1 MRIIERFDIYM
12 KYKHLND
19 NKVTEQ
25 IKLSNGVIGKSR
37 KEGRDLSD
45 KVIEKILSYYSD
57 LNSNWL
63 LYGEGDMLKHKTN
76 SNPIEKHQAP
86 KGYKKGPYKNTC
98 ATENLSVQ
106 ERLDIFIKSKGLGRY
121 QFEMKVGLPQSYV
134 ANVRQA
140 PHPEKVKLISD
151 AFPDLSIEWL
161 ITGKGEMIKQ
171 DISFYRQLVEVISE
185 EKDRL
190 LSLWQKEQDKVVELE
205 KVNRQLRKDLADTV
219 KMYGESI
226 HSALDRLLSKRA

>member
-45 KVIEKILSYYSD
+45 KVIEKILSHYSD

-76 SNPIEKHQAP
+76 SNPIEKYQAP
-86 KGYKKGPYKNTC
+86 KGYKKGRFSFNVKGGRCEACNGDGIIKIEMHFLPDVYVPCEVCEGKRYNRETLEVKYKG
-98 ATENLSVQ
+98 
-106 ERLDIFIKSKGLGRY
+106 KSIY
-121 QFEMKVGLPQSYV
+121 
-134 ANVRQA
+134 
-140 PHPEKVKLISD
+140 D
-151 AFPDLSIEWL
+151 
-161 ITGKGEMIKQ
+161 
-171 DISFYRQLVEVISE
+171 
-185 EKDRL
+185 
-190 LSLWQKEQDKVVELE
+190 
-205 KVNRQLRKDLADTV
+205 
-219 KMYGESI
+219 
-226 HSALDRLLSKRA
+226 

>member
-1 MRIIERFDIYM
+1 MGVKKRISEYCA
-12 KYKHLND
+12 YKHISVRKFEKDSGLVYGYVAAIRKGIGVEKLDGILNAFPD
-19 NKVTEQ
+19 INRE
-25 IKLSNGVIGKSR
+25 
-37 KEGRDLSD
+37 
-45 KVIEKILSYYSD
+45 
-57 LNSNWL
+57 WL
-63 LYGEGDMLKHKTN
+63 LYGKGEMLKSEIN
-76 SNPIEKHQAP
+76 SNPIEEYQTLER
-86 KGYKKGPYKNTC
+86 YKKGPYKNTC

-171 DISFYRQLVEVISE
+171 DISIYRQLVEVISE

>member
-1 MRIIERFDIYM
+1 MKERLIIFLE
-12 KYKHLND
+12 HLKLGQ
-19 NKVTEQ
+19 NKFEKKCN
-25 IKLSNGVIGKSR
+25 IANGTISR
-37 KEGRDLSD
+37 MHDALNGTT
-45 KVIEKILSYYSD
+45 IIKILKTYPELSPEWLLLGKGEMLKSEI
-57 LNSNWL
+57 NSN
-63 LYGEGDMLKHKTN
+63 
-76 SNPIEKHQAP
+76 SIEEYQTP
-86 KGYKKGPYKNTC
+86 ERYKKGPYKNTC

-171 DISFYRQLVEVISE
+171 DISIYRQLVEVISE